1 MCNSRRK
8 FSVRSMLQ
16 ITNLLILLAVLIAF
30 TLYFALTESANIRRN
45 AFQAIGVKVGQ
56 ISSYMDDEATILS
69 TVSQNV
75 IYSNLVKDRFL
86 LYTQGPSAV
95 TPSEKYEQVENTRVL
110 TDLLIA
116 IIGPVQPVSQIYLY
130 TLSGQRFGVGRNT
143 ASDVVDMDAQPW
155 LKELMLGEGNQYWAY
170 APDAQLDRFYTSP
183 EPQSFI
189 TLYSLY
195 FNRYNVVQGVV
206 EVKSPST
213 ELHKKIDDLGL
224 PYGEKVFLF
233 DSYGGI
239 VYASEDI
246 PADEYYRYAANARDA
261 MVLENGVERYR
272 NENGEHIFR
281 RTSDITGF
289 TALIAASNSQLM
301 QPVYNHILANILILA
316 AISLAAFL
324 LSTVVANIITKPVK
338 KIYHAVGQ
346 INLRG
351 ADKNA
356 NFPPVQ
362 TRLYELDALY
372 TSLVDMQHKAKEFRE
387 REATLHD
394 QEMQSRMLALQS
406 QMNPHFLYNSLSAI
420 HSMAD
425 DGMGAEIQ
433 AMCQTISRI
442 LRYISSDR
450 ELLVPLESELEHMTD
465 YLRCVQLRYCEDLAY
480 GISIPTDMNQI
491 RVPKLCL
498 QLIVEN
504 SIKFATQSVRP
515 PWRLNISGTKDAE
528 GWQITISDNGA
539 GFPPEIMTQLSA
551 QIEEINE
558 TGLLPSLE
566 LNGMGLLNIYI
577 RFKLLYQGKHIFR
590 IGNLPGGGAFVT
602 IGGIYDA

>member
-1 MCNSRRK
+1 M
-8 FSVRSMLQ
+8 
-16 ITNLLILLAVLIAF
+16 
-30 TLYFALTESANIRRN
+30 
-45 AFQAIGVKVGQ
+45 
-56 ISSYMDDEATILS
+56 
-69 TVSQNV
+69 
-75 IYSNLVKDRFL
+75 
-86 LYTQGPSAV
+86 
-95 TPSEKYEQVENTRVL
+95 
-110 TDLLIA
+110 
-116 IIGPVQPVSQIYLY
+116 
-130 TLSGQRFGVGRNT
+130 
-143 ASDVVDMDAQPW
+143 
-155 LKELMLGEGNQYWAY
+155 
-170 APDAQLDRFYTSP
+170 
-183 EPQSFI
+183 
-189 TLYSLY
+189 
-195 FNRYNVVQGVV
+195 
-206 EVKSPST
+206 
-213 ELHKKIDDLGL
+213 
-224 PYGEKVFLF
+224 FLF